1 MRRAAGVAILLIVL
15 TVAAGAGAYAGVRQW
30 RDHPI
35 ATPSVAA
42 PAGEEASAVA
52 APPSTPPSAAPVP
65 SPTGVA
71 AALRGPLA
79 DPRLG
84 KRVFVEVRDV
94 ASGDVLAGRGAAT
107 PAPPAST
114 AKLATALAVL
124 AVHRTTD
131 RITTRVVAGALPGT
145 VVLVG
150 GGDPT
155 LTAAAPGKPGAY
167 VGAAR
172 ISDLARLL
180 RSVHVTRVE
189 VDDSLFT
196 GPAVSPYWAP
206 EDVPSDYAAPITA
219 STVDGGRDTPGAAL
233 RSTAPDL
240 AAGRALA
247 AAIGVHVVARGTAPP
262 RARTL
267 ASVESAPIGTL
278 VEQML
283 QSSDNVL
290 AESLARQVALA
301 EHQPASFTGA
311 AASVRAVLARLGVSI
326 GTGLVD
332 GSGLAAGDRL
342 SADTLDRLLVL
353 ATKRTAVLDM
363 LPVAAWSGTLADRF
377 VRTAGA
383 GVVRGKT
390 GTLTSVS
397 TLAGLVQD
405 KDGRLLAFALLAD
418 RVGPTAQ
425 DTGQAEAAIDRAVSA
440 LATCGC

>member
-1 MRRAAGVAILLIVL
+1 M
-15 TVAAGAGAYAGVRQW
+15 
-30 RDHPI
+30 
-35 ATPSVAA
+35 
-42 PAGEEASAVA
+42 
-52 APPSTPPSAAPVP
+52 
-65 SPTGVA
+65 
-71 AALRGPLA
+71 
-79 DPRLG
+79 
-84 KRVFVEVRDV
+84 
-94 ASGDVLAGRGAAT
+94 SG
-107 PAPPAST
+107 
-114 AKLATALAVL
+114 AVL
-124 AVHRTTD
+124 
-131 RITTRVVAGALPGT
+131 
-145 VVLVG
+145 
-150 GGDPT
+150 
-155 LTAAAPGKPGAY
+155 
-167 VGAAR
+167 
-172 ISDLARLL
+172 
-180 RSVHVTRVE
+180 RS
-189 VDDSLFT
+189 
-196 GPAVSPYWAP
+196 
-206 EDVPSDYAAPITA
+206 
-219 STVDGGRDTPGAAL
+219 
-233 RSTAPDL
+233 
-240 AAGRALA
+240 
-247 AAIGVHVVARGTAPP
+247 TAPP

-283 QSSDNVL
+283 QLSDNVL

-332 GSGLAAGDRL
+332 DSGLAAGDRL

-377 VRTAGA
+377 VRSAGA